1 MVTRGGDD
9 TVKCTFI
16 YNQLSFACLFDE
28 VAMKKLLTLHRFAL
42 WILVWDTRN
51 LKHPL
56 SIAEDVA
63 SLNSEANVIFSPD
76 ERLILT
82 GTGVKKNE
90 GYGKIIMMNS
100 ENLDVVRTV
109 SVSQSSV
116 VRVLWHDKLNQVW

>member
-1 MVTRGGDD
+1 M
-9 TVKCTFI
+9 
-16 YNQLSFACLFDE
+16 
-28 VAMKKLLTLHRFAL
+28 
-42 WILVWDTRN
+42 
-51 LKHPL
+51 
-56 SIAEDVA
+56 IAEDVA
-63 SLNSEANVIFSPD
+63 TLNSETNVIFSPD

-116 VRVLWHDKLNQVW
+116 VRVLWHDKLNQVGEVSGAGSNAGPKKEKRSIKRRLMLF